1 MIANG
6 SNGDGFDPQD
16 IAALRKAKD
25 ILEHPALTAKL
36 ADLVGTP
43 IEKALDLLPKGGKKK
58 VGEVTSA
65 ALSKC
70 VKLSIK
76 TLDLEDIGAE
86 SSDWW
91 HKLGVACTGTAGGA
105 FGLIAIPFELPITT
119 TIMFRSICDIA
130 RSEGHD
136 LESIAVQLQC
146 LSVFAL
152 GGPSRGDD
160 AADTGYF
167 VVRAAM
173 AAEITHAAEALAKGA
188 ANAAESGILHLIAAI
203 ANRFSVQV
211 SQQVAAK
218 IVPGIGAVIG
228 AAVNLLFIDYFQ
240 DIARAHFTVLRLE
253 KIYGP
258 SKVRKMYEQL

>member
-1 MIANG
+1 MQTDD
-6 SNGDGFDPQD
+6 NGDDFSPQD
-16 IAALRKAKD
+16 LAALRKAKD

-43 IEKALDLLPKGGKKK
+43 IEKVLDLLPKGGKKK
-58 VGEVTSA
+58 VGEVTTA

-76 TLDLEDIGAE
+76 TLDIEDVGVE

-105 FGLIAIPFELPITT
+105 FGLIALPLELPVTT

-136 LESIAVQLQC
+136 LGSIAVQLQC

-152 GGPSRGDD
+152 GGPSKADD

-173 AAEITHAAEALAKGA
+173 AAEITQAAEALAKGA
-188 ANAAESGILHLIAAI
+188 ASAAESGIVRLITAI
-203 ANRFSVQV
+203 ASRFSVQV
-211 SQQVAAK
+211 SEQVAAK
-218 IVPGIGAVIG
+218 IVPGIGAITG

-253 KIYGP
+253 EKYG
-258 SKVRKMYEQL
+258 SSMVREMYKRL